1 MKAGDLVKF
10 DECYYPQY
18 EGELGLLVRKR
29 TDVMRHRHDPEWE
42 VWVKGRVHPFY
53 VDEEEMQVVEMPAFS
68 KKTN

>member
-29 TDVMRHRHDPEWE
+29 ADLVRHGRDPEWQ

-53 VDEEEMQVVEMPAFS
+53 VDEEEMQVVGE
-68 KKTN
+68 

>member
-18 EGELGLLVRKR
+18 KGELGLLVRKR
-29 TDVMRHRHDPEWE
+29 VEVASAWE
-42 VWVKGRVHPFY
+42 VWVGGRVHPFF